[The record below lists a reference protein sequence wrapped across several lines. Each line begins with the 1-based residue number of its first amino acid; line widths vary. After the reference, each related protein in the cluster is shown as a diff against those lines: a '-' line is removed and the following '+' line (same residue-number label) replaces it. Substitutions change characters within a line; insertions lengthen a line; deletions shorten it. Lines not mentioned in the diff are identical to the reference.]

1 MNSLIPLYAAVASA
15 VVSVAVNA
23 FYFHFYKKDAEL
35 KLEQYKTVYS
45 GVFKEKLII
54 YKELIIAMDD
64 LRDLAVGFGHSGN
77 FSHEETRKVMLEFNK
92 FIRLNKV
99 GSIFYG
105 EVMTSKVRSISDE
118 IKVVLDLSMKAN
130 FFKANEFKNHEFEQ
144 YLDKLTILTSGDTYL
159 NLQKELINDIKKDFK
174 LN

>member
-1 MNSLIPLYAAVASA
+1 MSYKYSDEERIQWLQSLNPGFKDQTWHDDIV
-15 VVSVAVNA
+15 
-23 FYFHFYKKDAEL
+23 FHPT
-35 KLEQYKTVYS
+35 QIIYS

-64 LRDLAVGFGHSGN
+64 LRDLAVGLGHSGN

-144 YLDKLTILTSGDTYL
+144 YLDKLTI
-159 NLQKELINDIKKDFK
+159 
-174 LN
+174 